1 MRISD
6 WSSDVCSS
14 DLRAAGKRL
23 QFGVGV
29 AVERATAQL
38 AADMR
43 DVDSGVIAVVLARA
57 ALACDVCVDS
67 ARPAV
72 AQDARFEA
80 IERCA
85 PVPVQPRRTEQRHGG
100 KGRVRLCRIRWSR
113 RREKKNTKQ

>member
-43 DVDSGVIAVVLARA
+43 DVDGGVIAVLLARA
-57 ALACDVCVDS
+57 ALAGDVCVDR
-67 ARPAV
+67 ARPA
-72 AQDARFEA
+72 ADQDAGTEGVARSSGL
-80 IERCA
+80 
-85 PVPVQPRRTEQRHGG
+85 PVQPRRR
-100 KGRVRLCRIRWSR
+100 RPARCR
-113 RREKKNTKQ
+113 